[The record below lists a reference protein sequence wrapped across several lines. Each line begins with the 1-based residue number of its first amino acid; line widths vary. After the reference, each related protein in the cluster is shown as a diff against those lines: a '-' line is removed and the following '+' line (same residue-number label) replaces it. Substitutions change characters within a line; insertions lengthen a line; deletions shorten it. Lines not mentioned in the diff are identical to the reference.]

1 MPLFAL
7 LIAAPLVEI
16 AVFILVGRQ
25 IGVAATLLVTLATA
39 VAGVLLLRF
48 QGLAALERIRAELAA
63 RCLPARPLADAAM
76 IAVAGLL
83 LVIPGLVTDALGFL
97 LFIPA
102 VRTAVWRL
110 SARRVGASGA
120 WPQAGLR
127 RPYGMRRRAI
137 DLKRH
142 ECEVRTGERDPERE
156 SPSLPRNRSA

>member
-39 VAGVLLLRF
+39 AAGVLLLRF

-63 RCLPARPLADAAM
+63 RRLPARPLADAAM

-102 VRTAVWRL
+102 VRDLVWRQA
-110 SARRVGASGA
+110 ARRAGAGTEAGA
-120 WPQAGLR
+120 PRPQG
-127 RPYGMRRRAI
+127 PRRRVI
-137 DLKRH
+137 DLERH
-142 ECEVRTGERDPERE
+142 EFEVRADERGPEGEP
-156 SPSLPRNRSA
+156 PGLPRNRSA